1 MKAVSIPPRV
11 LLLGFAIG
19 VVLFAGLYW
28 SLARGGRVPELGV
41 VVLCAAM
48 ALAACLGAIAFALRQ
63 SGADA
68 AAEQRLMGAQLAAAR
83 TATAQLET
91 QIAHDRQWLE
101 AILHDLSD
109 AVMVL
114 DEQFR
119 LLLCNARA
127 HALLAPCGLV
137 GLRRDAGNLVDLAG
151 AGDAFAAARS
161 DGHATA
167 ALRLRD
173 GRGPFEARI
182 AWIGDATHGHVY
194 AVTLGGGIG
203 AGDLAL
209 ARVPARPEF
218 YDFDLVRLRE
228 VPAAVALR
236 PLSALAYCV
245 FDLETTGLDIAGD
258 QIVSVGAVRALGTRV
273 LAGETFSTLVD
284 PGRPIPA
291 AATAIHGID
300 DAAVA
305 GAPAP
310 ADAILR
316 LKDFAHDAILVAHN
330 AAFDLSFVRRAAAA
344 GGYAFDNPPFDTLL
358 IARWLFPDLPDHSL
372 DALGK
377 LLGVDPGRRHSALD
391 DARATAAI
399 FAKLLEMCAARGIAS
414 YGDLMAASNMALD
427 MRRAAHQLSQAGG
440 P

>member
-1 MKAVSIPPRV
+1 MKAVPIPARL
-11 LLLGFAIG
+11 LLLGFAVG
-19 VVLFAGLYW
+19 VALFAGLYW
-28 SLARGGRVPELGV
+28 SLSRGGRVPELGV

-48 ALAACLGAIAFALRQ
+48 ALAACLAAIAFALRQ

-68 AAEQRLMGAQLAAAR
+68 AAERRLLDAQLAAAQ
-83 TATAQLET
+83 AAAAQLET

-109 AVMVL
+109 AVLVL
-114 DEQFR
+114 DENFR

-137 GLRRDAGNLVDLAG
+137 GLRRDAGNLVDLAS
-151 AGDAFAAARS
+151 ADAVFAAARS
-161 DGHATA
+161 AGHASA
-167 ALRLRD
+167 GMRLRD
-173 GRGPFEARI
+173 GRGPFDARI
-182 AWIGDATHGHVY
+182 AWIGDATRGHVY
-194 AVTLGGGIG
+194 AVTLGGWSGG
-203 AGDLAL
+203 APPQ
-209 ARVPARPEF
+209 RVPARPEF
-218 YDFDLVRLRE
+218 YDFDLVRLRA
-228 VPAAVALR
+228 VPDAVAER

-258 QIVSVGAVRALGTRV
+258 QIVSVGAVRALGARV
-273 LAGETFSTLVD
+273 LAGETFSTLVN
-284 PGRPIPA
+284 PGRPIPPA
-291 AATAIHGID
+291 STAIHGID

-310 ADAILR
+310 AEAIAR

-330 AAFDLSFVRRAAAA
+330 AAFDLSFVRRAAQE
-344 GGYAFDNPPFDTLL
+344 GGYVFDNPPFDTLL
-358 IARWLFPDLPDHSL
+358 IARWLFPNLPDHSL

-377 LLGVDPGRRHSALD
+377 LLGVDPGQRHSALD

-399 FAKLLEMCAARGIAS
+399 FAKLLDMCAARGIS
-414 YGDLMAASNMALD
+414 NYGELSAASNMALD

>member
-1 MKAVSIPPRV
+1 MKIASIPTRL
-11 LLLGFAIG
+11 LLLGFAVG

-28 SLARGGRVPELGV
+28 SLARGGRVPEFGV

-48 ALAACLGAIAFALRQ
+48 GLAACLATVAVGLRQ
-63 SGADA
+63 RGSDA
-68 AAEQRLMGAQLAAAR
+68 AAEQRLLEAQVAAAQ
-83 TATAQLET
+83 AAAAQLET

-114 DEQFR
+114 DENFR
-119 LLLCNARA
+119 ILLCNARA
-127 HALLAPCGLV
+127 HALLEPCGLV
-137 GLRRDAGNLVDLAG
+137 GLRRDANNLVDLAG
-151 AGDAFAAARS
+151 ADAAFTAARS
-161 DGHATA
+161 DGHAHA
-167 ALRLRD
+167 AMRLRD

-182 AWIGDATHGHVY
+182 AWIGDATRGHVY
-194 AVTLGGGIG
+194 AMTLGVG
-203 AGDLAL
+203 AGIAEPV
-209 ARVPARPEF
+209 RFPARPEF
-218 YDFDLVRLRE
+218 YDFDLVRLRP
-228 VPAAVALR
+228 VTAAAAER

-284 PGRPIPA
+284 PGRPIPPTS
-291 AATAIHGID
+291 TAIHGID
-300 DAAVA
+300 DAAVV

-310 ADAILR
+310 ADAIQH

-399 FAKLLEMCAARGIAS
+399 FAKLLEMCAARGIKS
-414 YGDLMAASNMALD
+414 YGELAAASNMALS